1 MSRKSM
7 NFSPKWKKFFLNFN
21 LKNKKMENVER
32 TSCVSRG
39 IYTYNLSLISSR
51 LVCFSFG
58 MTNYRTS
65 RPDDSPTHTQY
76 WNENK
81 KKKKKNK
88 IKRKEKDF
96 IFILNFGVVRRHGSI
111 HQLHTTTT
119 RAHQLYYIKVYR
131 LFKEI
136 EPMTKI

>member
-1 MSRKSM
+1 MIH
-7 NFSPKWKKFFLNFN
+7 PH
-21 LKNKKMENVER
+21 
-32 TSCVSRG
+32 
-39 IYTYNLSLISSR
+39 
-51 LVCFSFG
+51 
-58 MTNYRTS
+58 
-65 RPDDSPTHTQY
+65 THNIETRI
-76 WNENK
+76 K
-81 KKKKKNK
+81 KKKKKTK

-136 EPMTKI
+136 EPMTKILKTKNKN